1 MYYKFII
8 LAVLVTL
15 TTIPLLS
22 DDVFGHGLGGDVA
35 PPISFAGMQVTIST
49 IMTPSDITV
58 GEVDSASLQIRF
70 FDQNTDTNLESVTY
84 RVEVH
89 QSGKLLAR
97 ETFFDR
103 DGELNVEIRP
113 KSVCFEAQPW
123 MCTIYYGD
131 REPISNGL
139 QERGTGVPVI
149 CLLYTSDAA
158 DE

>member
-1 MYYKFII
+1 LYYKFII

-49 IMTPSDITV
+49 MMTPSDITV
-58 GEVDSASLQIRF
+58 GEFGSASLQIRF

-89 QSGKLLAR
+89 QSGELLAR

-113 KSVCFEAQPW
+113 KSDCSEVQPW

-131 REPISNGL
+131 RAQLVMAYRNVE
-139 QERGTGVPVI
+139 QE
-149 CLLYTSDAA
+149 CL
-158 DE
+158 